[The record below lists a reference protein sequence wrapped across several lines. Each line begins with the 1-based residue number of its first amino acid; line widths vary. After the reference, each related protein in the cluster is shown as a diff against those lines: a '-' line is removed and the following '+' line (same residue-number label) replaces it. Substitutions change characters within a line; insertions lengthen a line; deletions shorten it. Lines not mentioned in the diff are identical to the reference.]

1 MSLMSL
7 MSLMRVSY
15 VYTNTNQKIILFSL
29 KKKSDLPVDI
39 AIYIRIYVLEYIN
52 TLLFIHRRRA
62 LSALSVL
69 SPKLTYFTRKNRV

>member
-52 TLLFIHRRRA
+52 TLLFIH
-62 LSALSVL
+62 
-69 SPKLTYFTRKNRV
+69 